1 MRTIA
6 IVLHSWSCKKARACV
21 ILYAHVLTLLHL
33 CIFLLL
39 VQTAV
44 KQTKLI
50 HRANTTTGECTMSQS
65 LRSTAAVSILVSF
78 TIIGGFLFGYD
89 TGVVSGAMVL
99 IADDLDLSETM
110 QEVVVSATIGGAFI
124 GAGLAGVLADKFGRR
139 WAIAASSLVFVVGA
153 LVMALAPVTAVLIV
167 GRLIVGLGVGVASTV
182 VPVYIAEGDFLFL
195 IDFCD

>member
-1 MRTIA
+1 
-6 IVLHSWSCKKARACV
+6 
-21 ILYAHVLTLLHL
+21 
-33 CIFLLL
+33 
-39 VQTAV
+39 
-44 KQTKLI
+44 
-50 HRANTTTGECTMSQS
+50 MSQS
-65 LRSTAAVSILVSF
+65 LRSTAAVSILVAF

-110 QEVVVSATIGGAFI
+110 QEVVVSATIAGAFI

-182 VPVYIAEGDFLFL
+182 VPVYIAEGDFLCL